1 MFKIASCSAHQVR
14 ARNRSWVEG
23 SSWFEHTRMQIRVR
37 SRQFDLRGSA
47 LRARSWAACG
57 FVLLSAACSTARES
71 RTEDR
76 ASAPSDAPSE
86 TSSAT
91 PSERPAS
98 NLDLPTEIE
107 TAPVALPTPAEAVE
121 VVAPEPAP
129 APPVEA
135 PPVDGDTPTPEAA
148 DKPDELRTLL
158 EHYYAD
164 FGGRDWKRFET
175 HFWPG
180 ATIVAIRQPPG
191 GGPERVVS
199 TPIATY
205 IEEMQ
210 KQGDAGDRIEF
221 AIAAATIE
229 RDGVVA
235 FARVSY
241 SARAWEQSEPQPW
254 RGSDVFLLMNHE
266 NAWRIASLA
275 FGTPDRGQ

>member
-1 MFKIASCSAHQVR
+1 M
-14 ARNRSWVEG
+14 
-23 SSWFEHTRMQIRVR
+23 
-37 SRQFDLRGSA
+37 RGSA
-47 LRARSWAACG
+47 LRASSLAGWGLVLLCAAC
-57 FVLLSAACSTARES
+57 ATARDS

-76 ASAPSDAPSE
+76 ASATHSEAPVDTPSE
-86 TSSAT
+86 TASEHAT
-91 PSERPAS
+91 
-98 NLDLPTEIE
+98 NTLDLPTEMH
-107 TAPVALPTPAEAVE
+107 TVPDAAATPAATVE

-129 APPVEA
+129 EPAPIPPVET
-135 PPVDGDTPTPEAA
+135 PVETPVDDSDTQAPEPAEKA
-148 DKPDELRTLL
+148 DEIRALL

-164 FGGRDWKRFET
+164 FGGRDWKQFET
-175 HFWPG
+175 HFWAG

-235 FARVSY
+235 LARVSY
-241 SARAWEQSEPQPW
+241 SARASEQTEPQPW
-254 RGSDVFLLMNHE
+254 RGSDVFLLMSHE